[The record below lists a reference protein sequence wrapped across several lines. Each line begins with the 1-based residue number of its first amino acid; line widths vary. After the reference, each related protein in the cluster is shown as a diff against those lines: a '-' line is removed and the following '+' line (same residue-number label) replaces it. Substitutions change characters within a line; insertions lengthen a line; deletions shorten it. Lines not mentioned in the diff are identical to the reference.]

1 MPLPVLHDEGYGRV
15 VPEDDKPDLPPGL
28 QDDAVSGTDP
38 NHSIQNLLGGCFVS
52 FQIEKLLS
60 LFFLLVVV
68 FVMLSGISGTWKRSD
83 FKKMVNNGF
92 LLQSSN

>member
-28 QDDAVSGTDP
+28 QDNAVSGTDP

-52 FQIEKLLS
+52 FQIEI
-60 LFFLLVVV
+60 FFHS
-68 FVMLSGISGTWKRSD
+68 FSFWWW
-83 FKKMVNNGF
+83 F
-92 LLQSSN
+92 LRC

>member
-15 VPEDDKPDLPPGL
+15 VPEDDKPDLPPRL
-28 QDDAVSGTDP
+28 QDNAVSGTDP

-68 FVMLSGISGTWKRSD
+68 FVMLSCISGT
-83 FKKMVNNGF
+83 
-92 LLQSSN
+92 

>member
-52 FQIEKLLS
+52 FQIEKTS
-60 LFFLLVVV
+60 FTLFPFGGGFCDVKWYKWYL
-68 FVMLSGISGTWKRSD
+68 KRSD

-92 LLQSSN
+92 LLQCSN

>member
-15 VPEDDKPDLPPGL
+15 VPGDDKPDLPPGL

-38 NHSIQNLLGGCFVS
+38 NHSIQNLLRGCFVS

-60 LFFLLVVV
+60 FFFLLVVV
-68 FVMLSGISGTWKRSD
+68 FGG
-83 FKKMVNNGF
+83 GF
-92 LLQSSN
+92 CDVKLY